1 MPNQFNGQV
10 LDTPAG
16 NKLEGVKVT
25 ITGLGIPSSTFTT
38 TDSEGRWL
46 LTIPVDLDPKDV
58 TITFSKPGLE
68 TTSVK
73 NPQKTAELPG
83 YIDPVKGGTLDLKG
97 LYESGTYLV
106 DSLSNESKEIIKQ
119 ELEDL
124 FQFIK
129 NNPGNVKITITS
141 SESQVTNAD
150 NETEDGVDR
159 TDEFRRTPG
168 SLAKARA
175 EALKKYVN
183 DFLDKK
189 YIENPTLNPNRR
201 PTIEFGEIDRQ
212 GNESWERFFTPN
224 PTNPNI
230 LVVNE
235 RPEVADANRLLLTEY
250 NLNPLNADKQ
260 INRTADLPKYK
271 NDQYTR
277 ITVELAAKDCLAN
290 NLIFDVMYLDSNHC
304 CNSATYQIKANNQ
317 ILLRDDGNNYASLN
331 NNITAYWAGDPDV
344 VLNPYKEIKNY
355 ENVVTGYNTTST
367 GAGEDEKR
375 FKFLQEGDVF
385 PINDTAPPKVN
396 RIAGHRFN
404 RFIINSSKL
413 KELTAGLNEKIITF
427 SIACYKPLP
436 AKNYKDFWGLNCHE
450 GVGSFKLYKIKPQD
464 NSFTVTY
471 ASELLTG
478 KTPSTRDQ
486 NIILFKY
493 DVCKDEIIETNP
505 DVFSTAALNSVK
517 SDN

>member
-1 MPNQFNGQV
+1 MPNKFEGQV
-10 LDTPAG
+10 LDTNG
-16 NKLEGVKVT
+16 QKLEGVKVT
-25 ITGLGIPSSTFTT
+25 LNGKDIPSNTFTT
-38 TDSEGRWL
+38 TDIDGKWSIL
-46 LTIPVDLDPKDV
+46 LAISLDAKDV
-58 TITFSKPGLE
+58 TVTFSKPGLE
-68 TTSVK
+68 SKQVT
-73 NPQKTAELPG
+73 NPQPTEVLNG

-106 DSLSNESKEIIKQ
+106 DSLSNESKEVIKQ

-124 FQFIK
+124 FEFTK

-141 SESQVTNAD
+141 SESQVTNTD
-150 NETEDGVDR
+150 NDPGDGVDR
-159 TDEFRRTPG
+159 TDEFRKTPG

-189 YIENPTLNPNRR
+189 YIENPNLNSNGR

-212 GNESWERFFTPN
+212 GGEEWERYYTPS

-230 LVVNE
+230 LVINE
-235 RPEVADANRLLLTEY
+235 RPNVISENKQLLEELKASDPNT
-250 NLNPLNADKQ
+250 KVT
-260 INRTADLPKYK
+260 RTADLPKYK

-277 ITVELAAKDCLAN
+277 ITVELASKDCLAN
-290 NLIFDVMYLDSNHC
+290 NLVFDVMYLGSNHC
-304 CNSATYQIKANNQ
+304 CNSATYQIKANGQ

-331 NNITAYWAGDPDV
+331 NNISQYWAGDPDV

-355 ENVVTGYNTTST
+355 ENVVTGYNTTTTT
-367 GAGEDEKR
+367 GATEDEKR
-375 FKFLQEGDVF
+375 FKFLLEGDIF

-436 AKNYKDFWGLNCHE
+436 AKNYKDFWGANCHE
-450 GVGSFKLYKIKPQD
+450 GVGSFLLYKIKPQD
-464 NSFTVTY
+464 NSFVVTY

-486 NIILFKY
+486 NVILFKY

-505 DVFSTAALNSVK
+505 DVFSTEALNSVK

>member
-1 MPNQFNGQV
+1 MPNRFEGQV
-10 LDTPAG
+10 LDTNG
-16 NKLEGVKVT
+16 QKLKDVKVT
-25 ITGLGIPSSTFTT
+25 ITGPGIISNNSIT
-38 TDSEGRWL
+38 TDENGRW
-46 LTIPVDLDPKDV
+46 TISLAVSLDPKDV
-58 TITFSKPGLE
+58 TVRFSKSGLE
-68 TTSVK
+68 AKQVT
-73 NPQKTAELPG
+73 NPQPTEILNG
-83 YIDPVKGGTLDLKG
+83 YIDPVKGGTLDLQG
-97 LYESGTYLV
+97 LYKSGTYLV
-106 DSLSNESKEIIKQ
+106 DSLSNESKEVINQ

-124 FQFIK
+124 FEFIK
-129 NNPGNVKITITS
+129 NNPGNAKITITS

-150 NETEDGVDR
+150 NETGDGVDR
-159 TDEFRRTPG
+159 TDEFKRTPG

-175 EALKKYVN
+175 EALQKYVN
-183 DFLDKK
+183 DFLNKK
-189 YIENPTLNPNRR
+189 YIENPNIKVNNR
-201 PTIEFGEIDRQ
+201 PTIEFGDVTRVGKEP
-212 GNESWERFFTPN
+212 WERYYTPN

-230 LVVNE
+230 LTIIE
-235 RPEVADANRLLLTEY
+235 RPDVITKNKQLLEELKVSDPNTE
-250 NLNPLNADKQ
+250 
-260 INRTADLPKYK
+260 ITRTADLPKYK

-277 ITVELAAKDCLAN
+277 LIVELASKDCLAN
-290 NLIFDVMYLDSNHC
+290 NLVFDVMYLGSNHC
-304 CNSATYQIKANNQ
+304 CNSATYQIKANGQ

-331 NNITAYWAGDPDV
+331 NNISQYWAGDPDV

-355 ENVVTGYNTTST
+355 ENVVTGYNTTT
-367 GAGEDEKR
+367 TTRVTEDEKR
-375 FKFLQEGDVF
+375 FKFLLEGDIF

-436 AKNYKDFWGLNCHE
+436 AKNYKDFWGTNCHE
-450 GVGSFKLYKIKPQD
+450 GVGSFLLYKIKPQN
-464 NSFTVTY
+464 NSFVVTY

-486 NIILFKY
+486 NVMLFKY

-505 DVFSTAALNSVK
+505 DVFSTDALNSVK